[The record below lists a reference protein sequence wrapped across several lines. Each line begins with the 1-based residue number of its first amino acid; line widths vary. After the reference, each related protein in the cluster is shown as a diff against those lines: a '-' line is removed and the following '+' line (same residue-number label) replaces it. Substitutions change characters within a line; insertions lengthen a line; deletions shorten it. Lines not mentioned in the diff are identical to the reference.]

1 MHIANYTMAMKP
13 PWYNIKQYYEK
24 DGCDGVLYDNLTINE
39 KDHLCMA
46 GMDTVELAQEYGTP
60 LYLMDEERIINR
72 MCTYKRAMSKHF
84 GGTSLPFY
92 ASKALCCRRI
102 IELAKAEDMGVD
114 VVSAGELFVAESVG
128 FPMNKICF
136 HGNSKTRAEIDY
148 AVGLGV
154 GFFICDSEEELRR
167 IDASA
172 AVRGVRQSVILRVTP
187 GIDPHTFAAVATGLI
202 DSKFGLPI
210 PTGQAREFTRTALS
224 LKNIE
229 LRGFHCHIGSQIFD
243 KQPLCDA
250 ATVMA
255 GFAADMRDELGYS
268 AEIIDLGGG
277 FGVPYVESE
286 AEIDI
291 DDTIRLVAEHY
302 KAEMSR
308 RGFGDTAVF
317 MEPGRSIVGD
327 SGLTLYE
334 IQDVKVIPGL
344 KNYVAIDG
352 GMTDNP
358 RYALYQSQY
367 TMLLANRAGERA
379 DTLYTVGGRCC
390 ESGDMLGEDIPLP
403 AARVGDM
410 LAVMTTGAYNYS
422 MASHYNCVPKPPIVM
437 LKDGKSYAA
446 VRRESFHEMLACQFD
461 DT

>member
-1 MHIANYTMAMKP
+1 M
-13 PWYNIKQYYEK
+13 
-24 DGCDGVLYDNLTINE
+24 LYDNLTINE
-39 KDHLCMA
+39 KGHLCMA
-46 GMDTVELAQEYGTP
+46 GMDTAELARQYGTP
-60 LYLMDEERIINR
+60 LYLMDEERITGR
-72 MCTYKRAMSKHF
+72 MRTYKSAMSGYF
-84 GGTSLPFY
+84 GARSLPFY

-102 IELAKAEDMGVD
+102 LELAKAEGIGVD
-114 VVSAGELFVAESVG
+114 VVSAGELYAAESVD
-128 FPMNKICF
+128 FPMDRICF
-136 HGNSKTRAEIDY
+136 HGSCKTKAEIDY
-148 AVGLGV
+148 AVRLGV
-154 GFFICDSEEELRR
+154 GFFICDNAEELRR
-167 IDASA
+167 IDAA
-172 AVRGVRQSVILRVTP
+172 AAKCGVRQSVLLRVTP
-187 GIDPHTFAAVATGLI
+187 AIDPHTFAAVATGLI

-210 PTGQAREFTRTALS
+210 PTGQAREFTRLALS
-224 LKNIE
+224 LKSVV

-286 AEIDI
+286 PEIDI

-308 RGFGDTAVF
+308 RGFGETAVF

-334 IQDVKVIPGL
+334 IQDVKTIPGL

-352 GMTDNP
+352 GMTDDP
-358 RYALYQSQY
+358 RYALYQSRY

-390 ESGDMLGEDIPLP
+390 ESGDMLGEDISLP
-403 AARVGDM
+403 EARVGD
-410 LAVMTTGAYNYS
+410 LLCVLTTGAYNYS
-422 MASHYNCVPKPPIVM
+422 MASHYNCVPRPPIVM
-437 LKDGKSYAA
+437 LRDGKSYTA
-446 VRRESFHEMLACQFD
+446 VRRESFREMLACQFD